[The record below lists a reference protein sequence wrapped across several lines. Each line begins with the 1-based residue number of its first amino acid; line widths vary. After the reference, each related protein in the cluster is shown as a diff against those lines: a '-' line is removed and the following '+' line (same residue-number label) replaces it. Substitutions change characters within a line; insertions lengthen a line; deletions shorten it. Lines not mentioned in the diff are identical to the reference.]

1 MGKLAG
7 TWPPRP
13 PWRLISTILIGR
25 DAALTH
31 AKLPVLV
38 HLDGTIAC
46 NATYFRGMYRRR
58 LPAPHIKSTP
68 THCL

>member
-38 HLDGTIAC
+38 HLDGTIGAMQLTSGGC
-46 NATYFRGMYRRR
+46 IDGVFQLRT
-58 LPAPHIKSTP
+58 
-68 THCL
+68 